1 MKMMIYSNNY
11 LTRGIFMS
19 KMEIELTQEQEEKV
33 KILMENGVTIG
44 EAIDTLF
51 ELKEKTLPEIES
63 IADEQ
68 LGLLDKIKETSLD
81 VDAKAEA
88 LDENY
93 GETDKTYELKAQEIK
108 AKVSWANDIFK
119 F

>member
-1 MKMMIYSNNY
+1 
-11 LTRGIFMS
+11 MS
-19 KMEIELTQEQEEKV
+19 KMEIDLTPEQEEKV
-33 KILMENGVTIG
+33 KILKENGVTIG

-68 LGLLDKIKETSLD
+68 LGLIDKIKESTLD
-81 VDAKAEA
+81 VDEKADV
-88 LDENY
+88 LDENF
-93 GETDKTYELKAQEIK
+93 GDADKTYELKAQELKSKI
-108 AKVSWANDIFK
+108 SWAKDIFK

>member
-1 MKMMIYSNNY
+1 MKMVIYSNNY

-68 LGLLDKIKETSLD
+68 LGLFDKIKETSLD

-93 GETDKTYELKAQEIK
+93 GEADKTYELKAQEIK
-108 AKVSWANDIFK
+108 AKVSWAKDVFK

>member
-1 MKMMIYSNNY
+1 MKIVIYSNNY

-68 LGLLDKIKETSLD
+68 LGLFDKIKETSLD

-93 GETDKTYELKAQEIK
+93 GEADKTYELKAQEIK
-108 AKVSWANDIFK
+108 AKVSWAKDVFK

>member
-1 MKMMIYSNNY
+1 MVIYSNNY

-68 LGLLDKIKETSLD
+68 LGLFDKIKETSLD

-93 GETDKTYELKAQEIK
+93 GEADKTYELKAQEIK
-108 AKVSWANDIFK
+108 AKVSWAKDVFK

>member
-1 MKMMIYSNNY
+1 MVIYSNNY

-68 LGLLDKIKETSLD
+68 LGLFDKIKETSLD

-93 GETDKTYELKAQEIK
+93 GEADKTYELKAQEIK
-108 AKVSWANDIFK
+108 AKVSWAKDIFK

>member
-1 MKMMIYSNNY
+1 MKMVIYSNNY

-19 KMEIELTQEQEEKV
+19 KMEIELTQEQGEKV

-68 LGLLDKIKETSLD
+68 LGLFDKIKETSLD

-93 GETDKTYELKAQEIK
+93 GEADKTYELKAQEIK
-108 AKVSWANDIFK
+108 AKVSWAKDIFK

>member
-1 MKMMIYSNNY
+1 
-11 LTRGIFMS
+11 MS

-68 LGLLDKIKETSLD
+68 LGLFDKIKETSLD

-93 GETDKTYELKAQEIK
+93 GEADKTYELKAQEIK
-108 AKVSWANDIFK
+108 AKVSWAKDVFK

>member
-1 MKMMIYSNNY
+1 
-11 LTRGIFMS
+11 MS

-68 LGLLDKIKETSLD
+68 LGLFDKIKETSLD

-93 GETDKTYELKAQEIK
+93 GEADKTYELKAQEIK
-108 AKVSWANDIFK
+108 AKVSWAKDIFK

>member
-1 MKMMIYSNNY
+1 
-11 LTRGIFMS
+11 MS
-19 KMEIELTQEQEEKV
+19 KMEIELTPEQEDKV
-33 KILMENGVTIG
+33 KLLKENGVTIG

-68 LGLLDKIKETSLD
+68 IGLFGKIKDTSLD
-81 VDAKAEA
+81 VDGKAEV
-88 LDENY
+88 LDDNY

-108 AKVSWANDIFK
+108 AKVSWAKDIFK